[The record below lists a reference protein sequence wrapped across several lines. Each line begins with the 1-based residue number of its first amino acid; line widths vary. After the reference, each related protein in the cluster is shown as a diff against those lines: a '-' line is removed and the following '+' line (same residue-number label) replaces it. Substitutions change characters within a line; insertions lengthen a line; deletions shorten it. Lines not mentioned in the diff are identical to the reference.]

1 MTEAVADAAAIPAVR
16 PAGAAELTVR
26 SLIIAVVV
34 AAVIGGSYPYIVLKL
49 GFGPNIS
56 VVSAFFGYLALG
68 IAFKNFNRWENN
80 IVQTAGTSAGQTAF
94 LCVIMAA
101 FDFLRMDPTTG
112 FTFQLTPLHSF
123 LWLTTAGI
131 LGVLLS
137 VPMRQHFV
145 VDEKLTFAD
154 GVAAAETLIV
164 LDSRGDESKKA
175 ARLMT
180 IGGVLSAIGFAL
192 REDARLIKAAW
203 YRIPEMLPIGA
214 TGAKMNVGISWSLLS
229 IGSGMLVGFR
239 VTWSML
245 LGCIVGWV
253 LLPPWL
259 LAQGWVPAMVR
270 GKMLLWVMWPATG
283 VLVAGGLTALLL
295 RWRVLVKTFTSLS
308 GSALQTGDFPIRW
321 VIWGSVLASAGLV
334 AVQVSLGMSAW
345 LAILAILFSIPLM
358 LVGIRVLGETNWG
371 PISTLSNMMQGIFG
385 VLAPGQLLP
394 NVASTGVTGSIASQ
408 SEGLMQDYKTGHM
421 IGSTPRYLTYAQ
433 LLAVPVGAAA
443 VSFVYPLLRN
453 TYGLGGDNGLQSPI
467 SQRIAGFGII
477 LSKGVSAL
485 PHGAVQALLIGVV
498 LGIALTLLEGNPKL
512 RKWVPSPAG
521 VGIGMLV
528 PGSAVCSMFVGGV
541 ISEIWRMV
549 NPKGHEA
556 GVTPLSSGFIAG
568 EAIVAVLIPILVAIK
583 IVHLQE

>member
-1 MTEAVADAAAIPAVR
+1 MTEAVATPADIPAVR

-26 SLIIAVVV
+26 SLVTAVLV

-101 FDFLRMDPTTG
+101 FDLLRMDPTSG
-112 FTFQLTPLHSF
+112 FTFQLSSFHAF
-123 LWLTTAGI
+123 LWLTAAGI

-154 GVAAAETLIV
+154 GVAAAETLVV

-175 ARLMT
+175 ARLMA
-180 IGGVLSAIGFAL
+180 IGGGLSAIGFAL

-253 LLPPWL
+253 ILPPWL
-259 LAQGWVPAMVR
+259 LSQGWVLHMVR
-270 GKMLLWVMWPATG
+270 REMLLWVMWPATG
-283 VLVAGGLTALLL
+283 VLVAGGLTALVL
-295 RWRVLVKTFTSLS
+295 RWKVLVKTFTSLS
-308 GSALQTGDFPIRW
+308 GSSIQSGDFPLRW
-321 VIWGSVLASAGLV
+321 VIWGSILSAAGLV

-345 LAILAILFSIPLM
+345 LAIVAILFSVPLM

-394 NVASTGVTGSIASQ
+394 NIASTGVTGSIASQ
-408 SEGLMQDYKTGHM
+408 SEGLMQDYKTGYM
-421 IGSTPRYLTYAQ
+421 IGSTPKYLTYAQ

-485 PHGAVQALLIGVV
+485 PHGAVQALLIGVAIGV
-498 LGIALTLLEGNPKL
+498 VLTLLESNANI

-541 ISEIWRMV
+541 ASEIWRMV
-549 NPKGHEA
+549 SKKGHEA
-556 GVTPLSSGFIAG
+556 SVVPLSSGFIAG
-568 EAIVAVLIPILVAIK
+568 EAIVAVLIPILVAIG
-583 IVHLQE
+583 IVKLQ